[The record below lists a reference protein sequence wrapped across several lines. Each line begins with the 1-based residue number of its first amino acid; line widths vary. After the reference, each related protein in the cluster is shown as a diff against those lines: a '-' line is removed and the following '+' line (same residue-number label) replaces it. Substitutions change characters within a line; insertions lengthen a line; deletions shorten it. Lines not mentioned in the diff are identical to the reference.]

1 MDREMALA
9 FRVATEA
16 DVSALLKLRLAVD
29 ADQAR
34 SFGKD
39 RWVTRITEQSVTRG
53 LTASRVLLATG
64 QGQLLGALR
73 MATKK
78 PWAIDLQY
86 FTPVP
91 MALYLH
97 DVNVDPSVQRRGVGR
112 QLIEHAKIVA
122 REWPA
127 SAIRLDAYDGP
138 GGGGAFYTKCGF
150 AEVGHTVYRN
160 VPLVY
165 FELLLPDDG
174 RSRSG

>member
-1 MDREMALA
+1 LGDQDHGAERHAWAYGFTGAARDGPGAAL
-9 FRVATEA
+9 
-16 DVSALLKLRLAVD
+16 
-29 ADQAR
+29 
-34 SFGKD
+34 
-39 RWVTRITEQSVTRG
+39 G
-53 LTASRVLLATG
+53 L
-64 QGQLLGALR
+64 
-73 MATKK
+73 
-78 PWAIDLQY
+78 
-86 FTPVP
+86 P

>member
-16 DVSALLKLRLAVD
+16 DVPALLKLRLDVD

-34 SFGKD
+34 NFGND
-39 RWVTRITEQSVTRG
+39 RWVTRITVQSVTRG

-78 PWAIDLQY
+78 PQY

-97 DVNVDPSVQRRGVGR
+97 DVNVDPSVQRTGVGR

-150 AEVGHTVYRN
+150 AEVGHTVYRS
-160 VPLVY
+160 VPLVF
-165 FELLLPDDG
+165 FELLLPDEG